1 MCEHCDNNGTDSI
14 CGVKITE
21 YVRAARDG
29 ETLALKLCLELQAV
43 VLFLLHEH
51 NQTPDGW
58 CDSWNRVC
66 DSIWVKSGLNFDFPE
81 PAATHL
87 LDAFIET
94 TGTLLFDA
102 ADRGAFVQVQ
112 NGPQVRYLWDNKI
125 VARHFGSPDSVRDW
139 IVSKTSPTTPKSIL
153 KRTSQDAPGS
163 AHGGRH
169 GHQLQQSLINRV
181 GATEASHDLG
191 IQDPKHLL
199 ASSTGN
205 SFSHRDRA
213 QTAPSTPAGH
223 ISASSPSIQRRNHR
237 AAHSLSG
244 GLSSSI
250 YAPLPSFHLRHGS
263 HSRSTSAAEDFLVG
277 KQMLE
282 EEIGR
287 EGRGFG
293 TPSTSSASSFMA
305 DLPPWPGITP
315 SASRMLKETRAAS
328 GGLEQSSSES
338 RGSHTTFQAPP
349 TSNSTHD
356 APSPSAGPSSPLV
369 WRTQLSPG
377 LMRQTPRSV
386 DSGATHT
393 LSSPAGQ
400 VIHEPSGAQ
409 SGEHHP
415 LQAIPE
421 VIKLQQ
427 HPPGAQPRNC
437 SQSDQVPQISQ
448 PGPEHSFTAPS
459 APRSGSAAAFVQLP
473 TQNAV
478 TPGMAVSNSSSV
490 AKLSRSAHIA
500 PDATSSVSAHDMLYT
515 RNKLDVV
522 SNPNRPSRASTP
534 TTVVCSQSTPH
545 AKSQV
550 TAKEEPTEQAL
561 NSAVGALR
569 LDSAPALDLASTNFQ
584 EEQRVKQRPIMVPAP
599 RALTTTPLE
608 DMNVQVPIQRD
619 DGALPKSGVQL
630 SVELVTWLENYV
642 PSSSTANEAQLLA
655 WRDEL
660 CRANARVQ
668 HELDRWMRGGR
679 NVLPHHTDG

>member
-14 CGVKITE
+14 CGVKVAE

-51 NQTPDGW
+51 NQTPDSW

-66 DSIWVKSGLNFDFPE
+66 DSIWAESGLNFDFPE
-81 PAATHL
+81 PAATHV

-139 IVSKTSPTTPKSIL
+139 IVTKESPTTPKSIL

-191 IQDPKHLL
+191 IHGPKHFL
-199 ASSTGN
+199 ASSTGS

-213 QTAPSTPAGH
+213 QTAPSTPAGLR
-223 ISASSPSIQRRNHR
+223 SASSPSIQRPNHR
-237 AAHSLSG
+237 SAHSLSG
-244 GLSSSI
+244 GLSSSM
-250 YAPLPSFHLRHGS
+250 YAPLPSFHPRHAS

-282 EEIGR
+282 EEIRG
-287 EGRGFG
+287 EGMGLG
-293 TPSTSSASSFMA
+293 TCSTSSASSYMA
-305 DLPPWPGITP
+305 DLPPWPGIKP
-315 SASRMLKETRAAS
+315 SASRILKETRVAS
-328 GGLEQSSSES
+328 GGLEQSSSEN
-338 RGSHTTFQAPP
+338 RGSHTTFQASS
-349 TSNSTHD
+349 TSNSLLD

-377 LMRQTPRSV
+377 LMRQTPRSI
-386 DSGATHT
+386 DSGSTHT

-400 VIHEPSGAQ
+400 VIHEPSGPQ

-415 LQAIPE
+415 LEPILE

-427 HPPGAQPRNC
+427 HPPGTQPRSR
-437 SQSDQVPQISQ
+437 SQLEQ
-448 PGPEHSFTAPS
+448 S
-459 APRSGSAAAFVQLP
+459 APRPGSTAAFVQIR

-478 TPGMAVSNSSSV
+478 ASGMAVSSSSPV
-490 AKLSRSAHIA
+490 AKPSRSAHLA
-500 PDATSSVSAHDMLYT
+500 SDATGDPSAHDMFHT
-515 RNKLDVV
+515 RNKLDAV
-522 SNPNRPSRASTP
+522 SNPNGPSRASTP
-534 TTVVCSQSTPH
+534 TTVVGSQSNLH
-545 AKSQV
+545 VKSQV
-550 TAKEEPTEQAL
+550 TVKEEPAEQAL
-561 NSAVGALR
+561 NSAVGTLR
-569 LDSAPALDLASTNFQ
+569 LDSAPALDLASTNLQ
-584 EEQRVKQRPIMVPAP
+584 EEQRVKPRPIMVPAP
-599 RALTTTPLE
+599 QAPTPTRLE
-608 DMNVQVPIQRD
+608 DMNVQAHIQRD
-619 DGALPKSGVQL
+619 DGALPKSGIQL
-630 SVELVTWLENYV
+630 SAELVTWLEHYV
-642 PSSSTANEAQLLA
+642 PSSSAANEAQLLA

-679 NVLPHHTDG
+679 NILPHHTDG